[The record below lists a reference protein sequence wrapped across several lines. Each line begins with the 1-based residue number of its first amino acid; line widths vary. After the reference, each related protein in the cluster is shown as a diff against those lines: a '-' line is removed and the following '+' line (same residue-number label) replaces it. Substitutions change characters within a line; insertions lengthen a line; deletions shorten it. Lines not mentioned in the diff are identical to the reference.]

1 MKDNLIHLCFV
12 IDESGSMWSSEKDV
26 IGGFNSLI
34 EEQKK
39 VTDGDCIVS
48 VYRFSTE
55 VSKDF
60 IGKPLNEINSLEYHP
75 GGGTAMNDGIGTA
88 IHEIGVWLNDM
99 DESERPSK
107 NMIIIMTDGEENMS
121 REYTLEKVKE
131 MIKHQEE
138 KYNWSFVYMGSDV
151 SSLEDAKALGIT
163 LASISSKSNI
173 TKNYANINS
182 YASSIRSAKSLDDMM
197 LAECELG
204 DELVSDSVRY
214 AAQNGLAIK
223 V

>member
-12 IDESGSMWSSEKDV
+12 IDESGSMYDSKADI
-26 IGGFNSLI
+26 IGGFNNLI
-34 EEQKK
+34 EEQRK
-39 VTDGDCIVS
+39 VEDGECIVS
-48 VYRFSTE
+48 VYRFASS

-60 IGKPLNEINSLEYHP
+60 IGKPLDEISGLEYNP

-99 DESERPSK
+99 DESERPAK
-107 NMIIIMTDGEENMS
+107 NMIIIMTDGQENMS
-121 REYTLEKVKE
+121 CEYTLTQVKE

-151 SSLEDAKALGIT
+151 SSLDDAKALGIS
-163 LASISSKSNI
+163 LMSVSSKSNI
-173 TKNYANINS
+173 TKNYANVSS
-182 YASSIRSAKSLDDMM
+182 YANSFRCARSATDV
-197 LAECELG
+197 LASETLFRAELEQ
-204 DELVSDSVRY
+204 DTQRY
-214 AAQNGLAIK
+214 EAANGIK

>member
-12 IDESGSMWSSEKDV
+12 IDESGSMYGSKADV
-26 IGGFNSLI
+26 VGGFNNLI

-39 VTDGDCIVS
+39 VEDGECIVS
-48 VYRFSTE
+48 VYRFASS

-60 IGKPLNEINSLEYHP
+60 IGKPLDEVGELKYNP

-99 DESERPSK
+99 DESKRPAK
-107 NMIIIMTDGEENMS
+107 NMIVIMTDGEENMS
-121 REYTLEKVKE
+121 CEYTLEQVKE

-151 SSLEDAKALGIT
+151 SSLDDAKALGIS
-163 LASISSKSNI
+163 LMSVSAKNNI
-173 TKNYANINS
+173 TKNYANVGS
-182 YASSIRSAKSLDDMM
+182 YARSFRCAKSSSDVL
-197 LAECELG
+197 LAQTMFETELEQ
-204 DELVSDSVRY
+204 DTQRY
-214 AAQNGLAIK
+214 EAANGIK